1 MKAPMCAPTSSPVI
15 GAYAVFAGI
24 AFAVYHFVAGGQY
37 SSVITMSAIVQCLGL
52 TFLCIQVFSSKSA
65 AGISASSLKMDAF
78 AIVFRLSSTTW
89 LNGYLPVDASGD
101 HVYQIIDAFSLALI
115 LFLLYQVLVVRRST
129 YNDTDDSMSIRPMV
143 MASLAFAALLHG
155 SMDASPLFDT
165 LWMTGLFCGVV
176 AVLPH
181 FWLQ

>member
-1 MKAPMCAPTSSPVI
+1 M
-15 GAYAVFAGI
+15 
-24 AFAVYHFVAGGQY
+24 
-37 SSVITMSAIVQCLGL
+37 
-52 TFLCIQVFSSKSA
+52 FSSKSA
-65 AGISASSLKMDAF
+65 AGISASSLKKDAF

-165 LWMTGLFCGVV
+165 LWMTGLFCGVI

-181 FWLQ
+181 FWLQWHAEPRDGPKTGNPDEAQGTRFLGAQFVFYSSLTHGALLTCVYRYWD